1 MGLKNGCYRPFLQ
14 TKNDKSHTT
23 LVLRGCC
30 VTTSRH
36 KVGLFFQG
44 LIPIRRWLS
53 SNGKVTV
60 VDLSSSVISCVV
72 SNFSISMF
80 SSMLVF
86 LENSVIFLSDISAM
100 YVCMYVCV
108 YIYIHTYIH
117 IPIIFKILS
126 IFPLLICFPNM
137 LLVLQNLF
145 SNDVFHMWR
154 FPKIRGTPS
163 HQAGP
168 TPWLNPPV
176 FPSDFSMW
184 LENAQETLYFQGNM
198 VSFRFPTN

>member
-1 MGLKNGCYRPFLQ
+1 MCCFQFFYQYVFQYVGVPGKLSHFPF
-14 TKNDKSHTT
+14 
-23 LVLRGCC
+23 RYIG
-30 VTTSRH
+30 
-36 KVGLFFQG
+36 
-44 LIPIRRWLS
+44 
-53 SNGKVTV
+53 
-60 VDLSSSVISCVV
+60 
-72 SNFSISMF
+72 
-80 SSMLVF
+80 
-86 LENSVIFLSDISAM
+86 
-100 YVCMYVCV
+100 YVCMYVCMYV

-117 IPIIFKILS
+117 IPIIFNILS

-184 LENAQETLYFQGNM
+184 RENAQETLYFQGNM

>member
-1 MGLKNGCYRPFLQ
+1 M
-14 TKNDKSHTT
+14 
-23 LVLRGCC
+23 
-30 VTTSRH
+30 
-36 KVGLFFQG
+36 LF
-44 LIPIRRWLS
+44 P
-53 SNGKVTV
+53 
-60 VDLSSSVISCVV
+60 
-72 SNFSISMF
+72 
-80 SSMLVF
+80 
-86 LENSVIFLSDISAM
+86 IFLSVCFPVCWCSWKTQSFSFPIYRLCM
-100 YVCMYVCV
+100 YVCMC
-108 YIYIHTYIH
+108 IYIHTYIH